1 MVQVDIV
8 WSYAFGA
15 TFAAGAAR
23 QLQKE
28 AKPFQNRYY
37 IHLLYYLAIFFAPS
51 GLYLLW
57 QFPHW
62 ETMQVAFR
70 HSDLPAWLVVLF
82 AITNVTQG
90 IAGWYVGYR
99 LVRKNSLYG
108 AHLNWIISWV
118 LFWSLLVMGW
128 DTTGWQ
134 RFLYD
139 PTQNDMIPWA
149 PGMHLGFGFFLSSVW
164 FTLVVMGALFF
175 PMIYPP
181 IASWI
186 RDGAHQDQQLVAAKT
201 RIPGLIYLMIL
212 LLVGTFGLTL
222 AMAIVSGLVVFLFRD
237 LTGSVLLGYL
247 IGLPLFWVAAYFA
260 LLKPGRPIHWYAK
273 QLFIREQVP
282 ETGEPS
288 PVENAVA
295 V

>member
-1 MVQVDIV
+1 MVQVDII
-8 WSYAFGA
+8 WGYAFGA

-37 IHLLYYLAIFFAPS
+37 THLLHYLAIFFAPS

-62 ETMQVAFR
+62 ETMQVAWR

-90 IAGWYVGYR
+90 MVGWYVGYR
-99 LVRKNSLYG
+99 LIRKKNFYG

-139 PTQNDMIPWA
+139 ATKNDMVPWA
-149 PGMHLGFGFFLSSVW
+149 PGMHMGFGFFLSNVW

-181 IASWI
+181 IARWI
-186 RDGAHQDQQLVAAKT
+186 RNGAQQDQAMISDKV
-201 RIPGLIYLMIL
+201 RIPSVPYLMTL

-222 AMAIVSGLVVFLFRD
+222 ALAIVSGLIVFLFRD

-247 IGLPLFWVAAYFA
+247 IGLPVFWIAAYF
-260 LLKPGRPIHWYAK
+260 LLIKRGRPIHWFAR
-273 QLFIREQVP
+273 QLFIRESVP
-282 ETGEPS
+282 EVSEGS
-288 PVENAVA
+288 PAVA
-295 V
+295 AART